1 MRRSALLVLLI
12 AILAPCSGPLL
23 AQVQPQ
29 PAAQHRAPMGPTVTQ
44 LHLLAR
50 LHPDTAALH
59 LAMPVREFLSPV
71 VLSRGG
77 RRQGTVLMIVGGAGI
92 LAGLLLDEDIIT
104 IAGAGVAGVGLY
116 FYLR

>member
-1 MRRSALLVLLI
+1 MRRSVLSIVVTATFLCSAPLV
-12 AILAPCSGPLL
+12 
-23 AQVQPQ
+23 AQVQSQFLAHP
-29 PAAQHRAPMGPTVTQ
+29 RAPLGPMVTQ
-44 LHLLAR
+44 LNLPTGLHSDTSPLLTGAPIR
-50 LHPDTAALH
+50 QYLHPVFT
-59 LAMPVREFLSPV
+59 
-71 VLSRGG
+71 SRGG

>member
-1 MRRSALLVLLI
+1 MRRSVLFIVVTASLL
-12 AILAPCSGPLL
+12 SSRPLL
-23 AQVQPQ
+23 AQVQSESLAQQRALQ
-29 PAAQHRAPMGPTVTQ
+29 PMVTQ
-44 LHLLAR
+44 GHLPAG
-50 LHPDTAALH
+50 LHPDTTLLQSAT
-59 LAMPVREFLSPV
+59 PGREFLRPV
-71 VLSRGG
+71 FPARGG